1 MRIYAM
7 HSLDRYCVTIFDR
20 LQHIYADGI
29 STRNAVKQIL
39 CKTKS
44 FQLILKSKF

>member
-29 STRNAVKQIL
+29 STHNAVKFYVIL
-39 CKTKS
+39 SNFTYIK
-44 FQLILKSKF
+44 IEI